1 VDAEIVIPVPDSGI
15 AFAMGYALKSGL
27 PYTEG
32 LIKNRYVGRTFIM
45 PGQDLRETAVRLK
58 LNVIKKHVKGKRVI
72 MIDDSIVRGTTSRK
86 IVDMVRAAGAKEVH
100 MRIGSPPIVSPCYLG
115 IDMPTYGE
123 LIAAHKSIDGVR
135 LMIGVDSLKYVT
147 LEGLIDSIGLPR
159 ERLCLGCLTGIY
171 PIERPIEKITQMKLD
186 EFEKSSEKSA
196 AEISPASI

>member
-1 VDAEIVIPVPDSGI
+1 
-15 AFAMGYALKSGL
+15 
-27 PYTEG
+27 
-32 LIKNRYVGRTFIM
+32 
-45 PGQDLRETAVRLK
+45 
-58 LNVIKKHVKGKRVI
+58 
-72 MIDDSIVRGTTSRK
+72 
-86 IVDMVRAAGAKEVH
+86 MVRAAGAKEVH

-196 AEISPASI
+196 AEISTASI

>member
-1 VDAEIVIPVPDSGI
+1 
-15 AFAMGYALKSGL
+15 
-27 PYTEG
+27 
-32 LIKNRYVGRTFIM
+32 M

-147 LEGLIDSIGLPR
+147 LEGLIDAIGLPR

-186 EFEKSSEKSA
+186 EFEKSNAKSA
-196 AEISPASI
+196 AEISTASI